1 MVPTTE
7 LDIDI
12 LMLILYTKFHFNMCM
27 QCKENQRKLQITG
40 IFQSPRAITLSK
52 MGSIVPQTKHDLDII
67 TINPYTKFHF
77 NMCIRHVI
85 YPAGFKFSR
94 FGDPFPS
101 APLKIK
107 ISRRFKI
114 SKKKF
119 ERHISDFR
127 MLTGK
132 NPRLPKVCHFLL
144 LICHRQLTLHTG
156 LHRYCTV
163 NTELSKISR

>member
-1 MVPTTE
+1 MICVRALQSSKYFLGSGFPLRFIKKNLKGLKIMTSA
-7 LDIDI
+7 LDK
-12 LMLILYTKFHFNMCM
+12 LFSVSFSMLLVFLNVV
-27 QCKENQRKLQITG
+27 LVL
-40 IFQSPRAITLSK
+40 IFLSA
-52 MGSIVPQTKHDLDII
+52 L
-67 TINPYTKFHF
+67 INFIKVDF
-77 NMCIRHVI
+77 RHVI

-94 FGDPFPS
+94 FGEPFPS

-114 SKKKF
+114 SKKKKKKF

-144 LICHRQLTLHTG
+144 LIFCHRQLTLHTG